1 MKTINTA
8 RIIEA
13 LRNVK
18 AEESVRV
25 FCSAL
30 ADRVDPEACAE
41 GIVFAVGSLC
51 YDLTRGKSIFSD
63 KPLPASML
71 GYPPI
76 TYELIRREVVRIV
89 AIRSAPEDFDDVAA
103 VFGLSDDPIIRSLNK
118 AKFVPLTDMAHA
130 LLAVMGP
137 SRET

>member
-30 ADRVDPEACAE
+30 ADRIGDGLTAKGLALEIDLFV
-41 GIVFAVGSLC
+41 
-51 YDLTRGKSIFSD
+51 YDLNRGKSWYAA
-63 KPLPASML
+63 KPIPASL
-71 GYPPI
+71 FGYPFPHDLLRHEAERFMTI
-76 TYELIRREVVRIV
+76 
-89 AIRSAPEDFDDVAA
+89 AASPEDFDAVAA
-103 VFGLSDDPIIRSLNK
+103 VFGLSDDPTVRSLNNTK
-118 AKFVPLTDMAHA
+118 RVPPTEA
-130 LLAVMGP
+130 P
-137 SRET
+137 S